1 MDGLKGLGLRLK
13 LNFFRICHVAY
24 QIKADDA
31 GSNMVAN
38 SLPSDSPSIQGMG
51 SKGQTISFSESSP
64 VAYQIKA
71 DEAGSNMVAN
81 ILPTD
86 TTSTHTHIWPK
97 GQTISFSE
105 SSHVAYQIKG
115 N

>member
-1 MDGLKGLGLRLK
+1 
-13 LNFFRICHVAY
+13 
-24 QIKADDA
+24 
-31 GSNMVAN
+31 MVADI
-38 SLPSDSPSIQGMG
+38 LPTDSPSTQGLG
-51 SKGQTISFSESSP
+51 SKGQTISFSESSH

-71 DEAGSNMVAN
+71 EDLGSSMVAN

-86 TTSTHTHIWPK
+86 TPSTQGMGSK

>member
-1 MDGLKGLGLRLK
+1 MGPRSK
-13 LNFFRICHVAY
+13 LNFFRIWSIEYVAY

-38 SLPSDSPSIQGMG
+38 
-51 SKGQTISFSESSP
+51 
-64 VAYQIKA
+64 
-71 DEAGSNMVAN
+71 

-86 TTSTHTHIWPK
+86 TPSTQGVGSK

-105 SSHVAYQIKG
+105 SSHVAYQIKADNAGSSMVANILPTDTPSTQGVGSKGQTISSSESSHVAYQIKG

>member
-1 MDGLKGLGLRLK
+1 MVANILLTDTPLTQGMGSKGQ
-13 LNFFRICHVAY
+13 NIYFSESSPVAY

-38 SLPSDSPSIQGMG
+38 ILPIDTPSMQGVG
-51 SKGQTISFSESSP
+51 SKGQTIS
-64 VAYQIKA
+64 
-71 DEAGSNMVAN
+71 
-81 ILPTD
+81 
-86 TTSTHTHIWPK
+86 
-97 GQTISFSE
+97 SE

>member
-1 MDGLKGLGLRLK
+1 MVADILPTDSPSTQGLGSK
-13 LNFFRICHVAY
+13 GQIISFSESSHVAY
-24 QIKADDA
+24 QIKAEDL
-31 GSNMVAN
+31 GS
-38 SLPSDSPSIQGMG
+38 S
-51 SKGQTISFSESSP
+51 
-64 VAYQIKA
+64 
-71 DEAGSNMVAN
+71 MVAN

-86 TTSTHTHIWPK
+86 TPSTQGMGSK